1 MKVLSQAY
9 EGAGYRQRA
18 SKFRPTGQ
26 IIPRALERYKVGA
39 GLDPV
44 VADIRNSVKTIVG
57 LGASPNR
64 EKIRAGLAGDHS
76 GLGSIVDAIQA
87 SMQNPFYNMDVIE
100 QVRWTM
106 AGPQTDE
113 SVIKNFGP
121 EIDLFGAGK
130 SPEGI
135 DYVQTTMAQT
145 GQTQTYF
152 IACYIGFHLEPEPL
166 CFTAKVNAWT
176 HPDAAQP
183 QPPSPDVFTAND
195 VNNGCLG
202 SAFQPGEGVASQF
215 MIPGVL
221 EWGWWANYVAWHMAR
236 GYNLRWKIGQHINIM
251 DEVLR
256 HTAYMP
262 PSAQEGS
269 ASSSEVD
276 IATFIARANFRY
288 DGLGSAL
295 DALKINRIRLGS
307 VGASPNT
314 GIFAPSRD
322 EQFLGATYGGMDLRS
337 MLKGNS
343 EFRQLAL
350 PYVIKPGVP
359 IGLALQECDAV
370 QANIMRQYLSITG
383 GLGGVFPP
391 VIVDEENISGVYDGT
406 GSGFVALER
415 TLDAQSVAQQVPVG
429 TAIFKGGELKVSML
443 IKGFEVTE
451 DWYNVMSQNADIRAV
466 VMNACG
472 IRFAMQGG

>member
-1 MKVLSQAY
+1 MAKAQSTSY
-9 EGAGYRQRA
+9 EGLRNRPN
-18 SKFRPTGQ
+18 KFRSPAPR
-26 IIPRALERYKVGA
+26 IIKAPDNRYKVGA
-39 GLDPV
+39 GTETPDAGARSALGR
-44 VADIRNSVKTIVG
+44 AIVG
-57 LGASPNR
+57 MGASPDR
-64 EKIRAGLAGDHS
+64 EKLKAGLAGS

-113 SVIKNFGP
+113 SVGKNFGA

-135 DYVQTTMAQT
+135 DYVETTMAQT

-152 IACYIGFHLEPEPL
+152 IACYVGVHLEPEPL
-166 CFTAKVNAWT
+166 CFTTKVNAWT
-176 HPDAAQP
+176 HPDSAQG

-195 VNNGCLG
+195 INNGCLG

-215 MIPGVL
+215 LIPGIL
-221 EWGWWANYVAWHMAR
+221 QWGWYMNYAFWHLAR
-236 GYNLRWKIGQHINIM
+236 GYNLRWKIGQHVNIM

-269 ASSSEVD
+269 SSSSEVD
-276 IATFIARANFRY
+276 VATFLARMNFRY
-288 DGLGSAL
+288 DQLGSAL
-295 DALKINRIRLGS
+295 DALKINRIRIGSTGSAPNLG
-307 VGASPNT
+307 T
-314 GIFAPSRD
+314 FAPSRD
-322 EQFLGATYGGMDLRS
+322 EQFVGATYGGMDLRS
-337 MLKGNS
+337 MLAGNS
-343 EFRQLAL
+343 EFRKLAL

-359 IGLALQECDAV
+359 IGLVLEECDSI

-391 VIVDEENISGVYDGT
+391 VIVDEENISGIYDGT
-406 GSGFVALER
+406 GSGYVANER
-415 TLDAQSVAQQVPVG
+415 TLDGFNVAQQVPVG
-429 TAIFKGGELKVSML
+429 TAVFKGGEGKISLL

-451 DWYNVMSQNADIRAV
+451 DWYNVMSQNADIRNV